1 MFLRCFGDVHMWGQ
15 IWPHK
20 VWASLCQVLFFSNLL
35 HSHGVWH
42 FDVWQIISKYNM
54 SCDTQPFTPLP
65 PTTAPSPPSPNPTPN
80 PQRASMCNSYTPRYF
95 DTAMS
100 NSFLGGNL
108 NSFRPFSI
116 NSKLFKSIKK
126 LLVFSKI
133 WKLSWN
139 IYCILFDLCEKS
151 KYCVVYVTS
160 TCWLVTFLT
169 LLSDVAKRQFQNMQK
184 KFT

>member
-80 PQRASMCNSYTPRYF
+80 PQRASMCNSYTPRYVLF
-95 DTAMS
+95 RQSDVCHDAWKWVAIHSQMS
-100 NSFLGGNL
+100 L
-108 NSFRPFSI
+108 
-116 NSKLFKSIKK
+116 
-126 LLVFSKI
+126 
-133 WKLSWN
+133 
-139 IYCILFDLCEKS
+139 
-151 KYCVVYVTS
+151 
-160 TCWLVTFLT
+160 LT
-169 LLSDVAKRQFQNMQK
+169 LMLGVNRPVVFPTFQCLQDTFFSYLNFCNGPFLHHGHFHCLKVIQLFCK
-184 KFT
+184 YPTTQ